1 MKDKY
6 TVSSLLVLLALV
18 IFLLAGVDAQD
29 EIKDKWTQLDAMALG
44 LCVYMASH
52 LVP

>member
-1 MKDKY
+1 MKPF
-6 TVSSLLVLLALV
+6 TVSALLVLIALV
-18 IFLLAGVDAQD
+18 IFLLAGVDAQN
-29 EIKDKWTQLDAMALG
+29 EINDKWTQLDAISLG